1 MVRKLL
7 VLGILPLITLIIFS
21 SFVSAERGCCIN
33 PNADVRICTAEK
45 IDSADCCPS
54 PLEDYA
60 GYYSQTGPIDPSDC
74 LVNYFRA
81 NLDCS
86 MVDECRVGC
95 CCPDAVLSYKAA
107 CVPPRQFAEIT
118 EDVVDC
124 PDLCEGLGEPPPG
137 GECDKR
143 PSSVEVVPTK
153 GERELKVTW
162 ADECGADS
170 VDVYRC
176 SGYGCTDFAQ
186 LSTTVLPGYTDTS
199 VYFDDGGNSG
209 KYTYRIVAHYE
220 NDEGEYAAT
229 ARGSLGNLECW
240 KRYDERKFCIFESFY
255 AQEPIKS
262 YLDEQGVEQGSVE
275 LHTRFAGNFNH
286 GFHCNSMNQLVF
298 EKACG
303 PGKICAVSG
312 SQVQCLVES
321 DCSTS
326 RPFGLY
332 SELTACESGNYC
344 FYDKS
349 KTTVNECYDCMP
361 EMSCYDYKSEGACSG
376 DNCRVGNCEWRATSE
391 EIGVGVCVDLEKDNC
406 RWCTEK
412 GTAGMNNLDVFNL
425 IFDACTEQKSN
436 ALSVEGY
443 TCDVDLSCVYAT
455 CMDYGDTT
463 ACNKNGY
470 IELDEDTNEIT
481 VKSDDHCGI
490 NVCKWFHA
498 LGCHKDADGD
508 RRPDCSDEATA
519 DACEEDYFPPE
530 TTLFIH
536 STARI
541 NDIMRII
548 ITDKQSVED
557 ANADISQLPNSEDYT
572 TYMCAY
578 QDEDLCGPAKDFDFS
593 TSERELAIIDLI
605 EQELLR
611 VGDNTLRYY
620 TEDPAQNLEVVKVK
634 DITIAV
640 DHPLVFISSPRDGK
654 VIGDT
659 SVEVKG
665 VVQDIAEITS
675 ARIIVN
681 GVESPLSVSEGSF
694 STTVTLNEGLNTLY
708 VEATNEYGEVGRSF
722 PSTTVI
728 VDMIPPNYSYIE
740 PPNGYVGPGVAM
752 INVAVYDKGG
762 AGVDLEAS
770 EILLYND

>member
-1 MVRKLL
+1 
-7 VLGILPLITLIIFS
+7 
-21 SFVSAERGCCIN
+21 
-33 PNADVRICTAEK
+33 
-45 IDSADCCPS
+45 
-54 PLEDYA
+54 
-60 GYYSQTGPIDPSDC
+60 
-74 LVNYFRA
+74 
-81 NLDCS
+81 
-86 MVDECRVGC
+86 
-95 CCPDAVLSYKAA
+95 
-107 CVPPRQFAEIT
+107 
-118 EDVVDC
+118 
-124 PDLCEGLGEPPPG
+124 
-137 GECDKR
+137 
-143 PSSVEVVPTK
+143 
-153 GERELKVTW
+153 
-162 ADECGADS
+162 
-170 VDVYRC
+170 
-176 SGYGCTDFAQ
+176 
-186 LSTTVLPGYTDTS
+186 
-199 VYFDDGGNSG
+199 
-209 KYTYRIVAHYE
+209 RIVAHYE

-470 IELDEDTNEIT
+470 IEL
-481 VKSDDHCGI
+481 
-490 NVCKWFHA
+490 
-498 LGCHKDADGD
+498 
-508 RRPDCSDEATA
+508 
-519 DACEEDYFPPE
+519 
-530 TTLFIH
+530 
-536 STARI
+536 
-541 NDIMRII
+541 
-548 ITDKQSVED
+548 
-557 ANADISQLPNSEDYT
+557 
-572 TYMCAY
+572 
-578 QDEDLCGPAKDFDFS
+578 
-593 TSERELAIIDLI
+593 
-605 EQELLR
+605 
-611 VGDNTLRYY
+611 
-620 TEDPAQNLEVVKVK
+620 
-634 DITIAV
+634 
-640 DHPLVFISSPRDGK
+640 
-654 VIGDT
+654 
-659 SVEVKG
+659 
-665 VVQDIAEITS
+665 
-675 ARIIVN
+675 
-681 GVESPLSVSEGSF
+681 
-694 STTVTLNEGLNTLY
+694 
-708 VEATNEYGEVGRSF
+708 
-722 PSTTVI
+722 
-728 VDMIPPNYSYIE
+728 
-740 PPNGYVGPGVAM
+740 
-752 INVAVYDKGG
+752 
-762 AGVDLEAS
+762 
-770 EILLYND
+770 